1 MATAHADYGT
11 KSDHHHGHT
20 SSGRSPVEIAKLVA
34 SALVLLA
41 LVAFAAVN
49 ADEVRVDYLAGDASI
64 PLIFVILGSAVAGAL
79 VAALIRHRRS

>member
-11 KSDHHHGHT
+11 KSDHRHGHDT
-20 SSGRSPVEIAKLVA
+20 ARRSPVEVVKLVA
-34 SALVLLA
+34 SGVVLLA
-41 LVAFAAVN
+41 LVLFAVVN
-49 ADEVRVDYLAGDASI
+49 SDEVQVDYLVGNAGV